1 MATKLENYVQMA
13 GQTAAEITSNQENWM
28 RFLATASKLY
38 RYAFTDQLLIH
49 AQRPLATACAGIDI
63 WNKRMRRYV
72 KRGTKGIGL
81 VSISSGHPAIRYVF
95 DVSDTRIDK
104 DSRNLYLWKY
114 KPEYLDSVTIA
125 LEKNFGIPCSKVLAE
140 HLAHIATQLA
150 KDYWKNYGMEIM
162 DGAAG
167 SGLEGMEKSDFRKK
181 FCKMAAFS
189 ILYILL
195 LRCGFY
201 PEKYFSAEVFEDITD
216 FNSQGMIKII
226 GHAVSQA
233 SGDVLHQIA
242 IAIFSYEREKKA
254 AKHTD
259 HQEQTDTKVNKKSE
273 NHNQPSSFIIT
284 ADNNQ
289 VSDIIFLQKR
299 DTPALDIPAW
309 VQTEANADGFL
320 VNSYFLDN
328 PHMVLGTPA
337 SRSTQYGKPEYTVLP
352 LLDADLGEQL
362 REAVSHIHG
371 KYQAAVHEDEESKSE
386 TDVIPAD
393 PMVKNYSYTIVKGDV
408 YYRENSVMKQM
419 NLSTTTKS
427 RVVGMIN
434 LRDCVHQLINLQM
447 DECVSESDIKAKQEE
462 LNRLYDAYTR
472 KYGLINDRAN
482 RLAFEKD
489 SSYYL
494 LCSLEILDDNGKLK
508 RKADMFTRRTI
519 KQQKSVTH
527 VDTASEA
534 LVVSISERAR
544 VDLAFMSQL
553 TGKNEADLVKD
564 LNGVIYKDP
573 VKDTWQTADEYL
585 SGNVWKKLRQAQKAA
600 EQDAAYQINVEAL
613 EAAQPKDLDASEI
626 KVRIGATWIDKSYV
640 QQFMTE
646 ILKTPFNL
654 RNKIQVNYSKA
665 TAQWFISNKN
675 SIPSN
680 DVAARSG

>member
-1 MATKLENYVQMA
+1 M
-13 GQTAAEITSNQENWM
+13 
-28 RFLATASKLY
+28 
-38 RYAFTDQLLIH
+38 
-49 AQRPLATACAGIDI
+49 
-63 WNKRMRRYV
+63 
-72 KRGTKGIGL
+72 
-81 VSISSGHPAIRYVF
+81 
-95 DVSDTRIDK
+95 SDTRIDK
-104 DSRNLYLWKY
+104 DSLNLYLWKY